1 MYKTIPG
8 MLLVLLTACG
18 GPSADEKARKNYHE
32 GDAPVA
38 PAKPAGT
45 LEVKIEDREK
55 DTSKVTFY
63 WTVDS
68 LKYDKTF
75 NDLPLMQNL
84 TDTSLYKVLWD
95 APNSVWIG
103 FIKPNRD
110 TRYYHGSQDGKSLRI
125 LWVPSP
131 PQRIYQYMEKD
142 LGLGDAIRNYEKV
155 TRYAKQVKSGQII
168 AEFIVDLRNATPEK
182 VGVYMEYGG
191 VRREIDM
198 PTPKGTK
205 PYIMAVA
212 EDHCVVGLELEDGEM
227 EDIYQVR
234 IVNGRIGYKQMQ
246 TVK

>member
-1 MYKTIPG
+1 MQKLIPAIF
-8 MLLVLLTACG
+8 LFALCACG
-18 GPSADEKARKNYHE
+18 GSGDDKSKKYHE
-32 GDAPVA
+32 GEAPVTR
-38 PAKPAGT
+38 AKPAGT
-45 LEVKIEDREK
+45 LQVKIDDREK

-63 WTVDS
+63 WNIDS
-68 LKYDKTF
+68 LKYEKSFT
-75 NDLPLMQNL
+75 DLPLMQNL

-110 TRYYHGSQDGKSLRI
+110 TRYYHGTQDGRSLRI

-142 LGLGDAIRNYEKV
+142 MGLGDAINNYEKV
-155 TRYAKQVKSGQII
+155 TSYKKNITSGKII
-168 AEFIVDLRNATPEK
+168 AEFIVDIRDATPDNVK
-182 VGVYMEYGG
+182 VYMEFGG
-191 VRREIDM
+191 IRRDIDL

-212 EDHCVVGLELEDGEM
+212 DDHCVVGLEMEDGET
-227 EDIYQVR
+227 EDIYQIKV
-234 IVNGRIGYKQMQ
+234 VNGRIGYKQMK

>member
-1 MYKTIPG
+1 M
-8 MLLVLLTACG
+8 LVLLSACAG
-18 GPSADEKARKNYHE
+18 SGEDKAGKAYHE

-45 LEVKIEDREK
+45 LQVQIEDREK
-55 DTSKVTFY
+55 DTSKVTFF

-75 NDLPLMQNL
+75 SDLPLMRNL
-84 TDTSLYKVLWD
+84 SDTSLYKVLWD

-110 TRYYHGSQDGKSLRI
+110 TRYYHGTQDGKSLRI

-131 PQRIYQYMEKD
+131 PQRIFQYMEKEM
-142 LGLGDAIRNYEKV
+142 GLGDAIRNFQKMSRYEKEL
-155 TRYAKQVKSGQII
+155 KSGQII
-168 AEFIVDLRNATPEK
+168 APFIVDLRNATPEK

-191 VRREIDM
+191 VRREVDL
-198 PTPKGTK
+198 PTPAGTK

-212 EDHCVVGLELEDGEM
+212 EDHCIVGLELEDGEL
-227 EDIYQVR
+227 EDIYQVKV
-234 IVNGRIGYKQMQ
+234 VNGRIGYKQMK